1 MEIQQKYTI
10 SEATAF
16 LGFKS
21 RSTINSR
28 TKDKGTKS
36 ISYETDDSGN
46 KVISILELERVF
58 PAKYAAAI
66 KNKNNTDNTSAEHSK
81 NAQQNTPK
89 NTNNTIQL
97 QHKVEML
104 EQELDSTKNALNKS
118 EEREAD
124 LSKKLDKT
132 QDSLQ
137 ISLRQLED
145 TRDKSLD
152 KPPEKK
158 KGFWGSLFG

>member
-36 ISYETDDSGN
+36 LSYETDDSGN

-66 KNKNNTDNTSAEHSK
+66 KKKKNTSNTSTEYSN
-81 NAQQNTPK
+81 NAPK
-89 NTNNTIQL
+89 NTSNTIQL

-145 TRDKSLD
+145 TREKSPE

-158 KGFWGSLFG
+158 KGFWGSLFS